1 MNTQQQTTTVPTGFH
16 VETDGQGEDTMTT
29 IAGPDSGGVT
39 AYIDERDSTVVLS
52 VDGYDKDINT
62 GLDMR
67 AHDARRLV
75 RDLSNVLDLLDDLQ
89 RPEVERIARELHARG
104 KRATVD
110 ELGQRSHDAGVSVI
124 AVMAAYQALARA

>member
-1 MNTQQQTTTVPTGFH
+1 MNTQQQTPLVPTGFH

-29 IAGPDSGGVT
+29 IAGPGSGGVT
-39 AYIDERDSTVVLS
+39 TYIDERDGTVVLS

-62 GLDMR
+62 GLDLR

-104 KRATVD
+104 RRATMD
-110 ELGQRSHDAGVSVI
+110 ELGRACDAAGVSPV
-124 AVMAAYQALARA
+124 AVMTAYQALARG

>member
-1 MNTQQQTTTVPTGFH
+1 MNTQQQTTTVPTGFR
-16 VETDGQGEDTMTT
+16 VETDGQGEDTLTT
-29 IAGPDSGGVT
+29 IAGPGSGGVT
-39 AYIDERDSTVVLS
+39 TYIDERDSTVVLS
-52 VDGYDKDINT
+52 VDGYEKDIIT

-67 AHDARRLV
+67 AHEARRLV
-75 RDLSNVLDLLDDLQ
+75 RDLSNVLGLLDDLQ

-110 ELGQRSHDAGVSVI
+110 ELGQRSHDAGVSVV

>member
-16 VETDGQGEDTMTT
+16 VEVDGQGEDTMTT
-29 IAGPDSGGVT
+29 IAGPGSGGVT
-39 AYIDERDSTVVLS
+39 TYIDERDSTVVLS

-110 ELGQRSHDAGVSVI
+110 ELGQRSHNAGVSVV
-124 AVMAAYQALARA
+124 AVMAAYDALTRA

>member
-1 MNTQQQTTTVPTGFH
+1 MNTQQQTTTVPTGFR
-16 VETDGQGEDTMTT
+16 VEVDTQGDDTITT
-29 IAGPDSGGVT
+29 IAGPGSGGVT
-39 AYIDERDSTVVLS
+39 TYIDERDSTVVLS

-110 ELGQRSHDAGVSVI
+110 ELGQRSHDAGVSVV
-124 AVMAAYQALARA
+124 AVMAAYDALTRA

>member
-16 VETDGQGEDTMTT
+16 VEVDGQGEDTMTT
-29 IAGPDSGGVT
+29 SAGPGSGGVT
-39 AYIDERDSTVVLS
+39 TYMDERDSTVVLS
-52 VDGYDKDINT
+52 VDGYDKNINT

-89 RPEVERIARELHARG
+89 RPEVDRIARELHARG

-110 ELGQRSHDAGVSVI
+110 ELGQRSHDAGVSVV
-124 AVMAAYQALARA
+124 AVMAAYDALARA